1 MPPDPFKATCLAD
14 IYAPLIQALHD
25 LRLTEWLLITHGHPP
40 GLNLQTLICNL
51 RTRGISIRCR
61 HEKPCPATGAPRRL
75 IRPKEPL
82 SLVPSPTA
90 EQRPPEIW
98 PRQNMPALTR
108 VANQRDHGPRI
119 PGTSRALDRLAHQI
133 ATNPTVAGIRDA
145 HGAVEPIPQPVF
157 IAMAEL
163 QRMGLTPRAVM
174 DGLRRRGI
182 PYAQRTRAALGL
194 PRKPRPP
201 RGPDAPKLGRPRK
214 YPRASEPGRYPAN
227 CLVVEV

>member
-157 IAMAEL
+157 IAMA
-163 QRMGLTPRAVM
+163 V
-174 DGLRRRGI
+174 
-182 PYAQRTRAALGL
+182 GL
-194 PRKPRPP
+194 PRKPNAP
-201 RGPDAPKLGRPRK
+201 RGPDSPKLGRPRK